1 MYGFLRPFVFCLDP
15 ERAHGLSLWALK
27 SGLVSG
33 AGPVRDPVLG
43 QKIWDL
49 EFPNPIG
56 LAAGFDKDVQ
66 VPLQALSLGFGF
78 VEVGSITPKPQP
90 GNPLPRLF
98 RLAADKAAIN
108 RNGFNSGGMDL
119 AATRLASLP
128 FHRAGPVGVN
138 LGKNKYTED
147 AAADYVAG
155 IAELGT
161 YANYLVVNVSSPN
174 TPGLRALQGR
184 APLAELLQAVKAA
197 IAKLDRHLP
206 LLLKVAPDLTDDDKR
221 DIAAVAIDEAIDGLI
236 ATNTTIARPDDL
248 IDPQRTET
256 GGLSGRPLMTSST
269 AVLADLYRMT
279 EGRLP
284 LVGVG
289 GVASAADAYA
299 KIRAGASLV
308 QLYTAMIYEGPHLV
322 AGVNRGLAE
331 LLKRDGFANVSEAV
345 GADL

>member
-1 MYGFLRPFVFCLDP
+1 MYGFLRPLVFWIDP
-15 ERAHGLSLWALK
+15 ERAHNLSLWALK
-27 SGLVSG
+27 TGLVSG
-33 AGPVRDPVLG
+33 AGPASDPVLE
-43 QKIWDL
+43 QKIWGL
-49 EFPNPIG
+49 KFPNPIG

-66 VPLQALSLGFGF
+66 VPLQALNLGFGF
-78 VEVGSITPKPQP
+78 VEVGSVTPKPQP

-108 RNGFNSGGMDL
+108 RNGFNSGGMGL
-119 AATRLASLP
+119 AAARLANLP
-128 FHRAGPVGVN
+128 VHRAGPIGVN
-138 LGKNKYTED
+138 LGKNKNTED
-147 AAADYVAG
+147 ATADYVAG
-155 IAELGT
+155 IGKLGV
-161 YANYLVVNVSSPN
+161 YADYIVVNVSSPN
-174 TPGLRALQGR
+174 TPGLRALQGK
-184 APLAELLQAVKAA
+184 APLAELLRAVKVA
-197 IAKLDRHLP
+197 IGKLERHLP

-269 AVLADLYRMT
+269 AVLADLYRLT

-289 GVASAADAYA
+289 GVASAEEAYA

-308 QLYTAMIYEGPHLV
+308 QLYTAMIYEGPHMV
-322 AGVNRGLAE
+322 AQVNRGLIE
-331 LLKRDGFANVSEAV
+331 LLQRDGFANVNEAV